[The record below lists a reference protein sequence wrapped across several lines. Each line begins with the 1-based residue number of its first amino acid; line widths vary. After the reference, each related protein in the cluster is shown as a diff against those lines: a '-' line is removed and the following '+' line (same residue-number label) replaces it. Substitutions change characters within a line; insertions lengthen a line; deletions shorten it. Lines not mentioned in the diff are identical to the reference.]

1 MGAAQPSQLDSNV
14 ADENTPVSLR
24 RYRAHQHYRRYMT
37 LPGELRTPERT
48 EPVLD
53 AIFDYAY
60 ENVPSNERLDRVTE
74 PGLTRQVCW
83 RLGEFITRQDQDDSL
98 PVMDWWHDNLL
109 PEVWLSR
116 DHLKDF
122 VVDCLRRV

>member
-1 MGAAQPSQLDSNV
+1 MQLDRSM
-14 ADENTPVSLR
+14 ARETTPVSLR
-24 RYRAHQHYRRYMT
+24 RYRAHQRYRHYRN
-37 LPGELRTPERT
+37 LPVELRTPERT
-48 EPVLD
+48 EPLLD

-60 ENVPSNERLDRVTE
+60 ENVPSNEIRDRVDQ

-83 RLGEFITRQDQDDSL
+83 RLGEFITCPEQTDTM

-116 DHLKDF
+116 DHLEDF
-122 VVDCLRRV
+122 VVDCLRGV